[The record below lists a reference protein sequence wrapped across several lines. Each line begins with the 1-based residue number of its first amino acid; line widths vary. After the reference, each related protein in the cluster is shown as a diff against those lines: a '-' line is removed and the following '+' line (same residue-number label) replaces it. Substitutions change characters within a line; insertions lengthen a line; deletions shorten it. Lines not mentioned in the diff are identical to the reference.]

1 MGRWSP
7 VRCIEAG
14 SVAIDL
20 EQVEPFGA
28 GGDAKE
34 PDDAGAQGVEH
45 LCRATGGA
53 GGGES

>member
-1 MGRWSP
+1 M
-7 VRCIEAG
+7 RCIEAG

-20 EQVEPFGA
+20 EQVEAFGA